1 MSETLYQHYGGFGTV
16 SRIVIRLYD
25 HILDDNDIG
34 PFFEDVDMPR
44 LIDHQTKFVASLMGG
59 PAAFTDAHLRGA
71 HRGLG
76 IDDSHFDR
84 LKELV
89 AQTLEESGIAPDHV
103 AEVLEGIEARRRVLV
118 EAEDA

>member
-1 MSETLYQHYGGFGTV
+1 MDQTLYQHYGGFATV

-25 HILDDNDIG
+25 RILDDDRIG

-59 PAAFTDAHLRGA
+59 PAVFTDAHLRGA
-71 HRGLG
+71 HRGLA
-76 IDDSHFDR
+76 IHDTHFDR

-89 AQTLEESGIAPDHV
+89 ALTLDEFGIAADHV
-103 AEVLEGIEARRRVLV
+103 DEVLEGIEVRRSVLV
-118 EAEDA
+118 VADEA